1 MSIEQPQ
8 NSNMATGIQWGNDH
22 TWSPA
27 AVQMINA
34 QSALS
39 LSGIAW
45 KVMQSRRQSAD
56 SLLPAARQ
64 WPRSVSAQHRCLLS
78 GQTLD
83 ICRDCLMKLGRL
95 RTVDPP
101 GVEQLPVFRA
111 FFPLSKEVGSGGLL
125 GPA

>member
-64 WPRSVSAQHRCLLS
+64 WPRSVSAQHRCPLNGLN
-78 GQTLD
+78 
-83 ICRDCLMKLGRL
+83 
-95 RTVDPP
+95 P
-101 GVEQLPVFRA
+101 GHLP
-111 FFPLSKEVGSGGLL
+111 GLL
-125 GPA
+125 DEAGKAAYRGPAGC